1 MYKAFFTHYMENE
14 PTSVTEKYIFIVDNE
29 EVAQAIVMAGF
40 KSVFL
45 ANKDSKHQYSLD
57 TFLEYLD
64 SLACKGKCR
73 TDYTYIPAC
82 GTKKA
87 NDTLTEY
94 FKGEYL
100 KNHAGWKLFKDKE
113 YLANFDKSEELKK
126 VLNGYIKRFEGDNSG
141 TPLDLDKFHI
151 LNGEGKAV
159 APFDDVIAEHIK
171 SNYHMFII
179 DCPYLYVNGV
189 YIPDRKGTKLK
200 DIIKKYLYPQFRT
213 PRRYNPIYTLIIEA
227 DELQK
232 NFDELNCFPKSYV
245 NFQDCMLDVETMQ
258 EISHS
263 PDFFSINQIPH
274 KWQDA
279 KRAAEGKEIENFF
292 DFVFPNA
299 DDREMFLEYAGYSL
313 TADTRQQRFLTLCG
327 IGGTGKSILIRLLET
342 VAGIANVS
350 NVSMQDLNK
359 RFSTSLLVGKTLNSC
374 ADLSGEALE
383 DSSTMKKL
391 LGEDSVMGEFKG
403 QTAFMFKNYS
413 KMLFST
419 NMLPVIMSERTNGFY
434 RRLLIL
440 KMNRQPE
447 KVDIGLADKLLK
459 EIPYFLK
466 LSVQALNKMY
476 QRGVITISEG
486 SKEAVLQ
493 MWKNSDVVQ
502 AWIDDRCTVGANL
515 KIERGAA
522 FEDFR
527 KYCEIEERR
536 AFTKN
541 GFYEALRGKNYTQTK
556 IQGYWHFKGL
566 GVGKNFPPQNE
577 GKTSPD
583 NFIQV
588 SEEDLKDLP
597 FD

>member
-1 MYKAFFTHYMENE
+1 MNKALFVRCMENE
-14 PTSVTEKYIFIVDNE
+14 PTNTNEKYIFIVDNQE
-29 EVAQAIVMAGF
+29 ISQAIVFLGF

-45 ANKDSKHQYSLD
+45 AREDSKYQYSLN
-57 TFLEYLD
+57 TFIAYLD
-64 SLACKGKCR
+64 EINYKGKFR
-73 TDYTYIPAC
+73 TSYTYIPAC
-82 GTKKA
+82 GTKKT
-87 NDTLTEY
+87 NDALEKY
-94 FKGEYL
+94 FESEYL
-100 KNHAGWKLFKDKE
+100 KTHQGWRLFKNKE
-113 YLANFDKSEELKK
+113 YLANYDKGNELKK
-126 VLNGYIKRFEGDNSG
+126 ILEEFIKRFEGDNEG
-141 TPLDLDKFHI
+141 MPLDLDKFHI

-171 SNYHMFII
+171 NNYHMFIS
-179 DCPYLYVNGV
+179 DCLYLYVNGV

-232 NFDELNCFPKSYV
+232 NFDELNCFPKSYA
-245 NFQDCMLDVETMQ
+245 NFQDCMLEIETMQ
-258 EISHS
+258 EIPHN

-274 KWQDA
+274 KWQDI
-279 KRAAEGKEIENFF
+279 KRTAEGKEIEKFF

-313 TADTRQQRFLTLCG
+313 TTDTRQQRFLMLCG
-327 IGGTGKSILIRLLET
+327 IGGTGKSILIRLLEAA
-342 VAGIANVS
+342 AGIANVS

-440 KMNRQPE
+440 KMNGQPE

-502 AWIDDRCTVGANL
+502 AWIDDRCTVGADL

-522 FEDFR
+522 FEDFK
-527 KYCEIEERR
+527 KYCESEERR

-566 GVGKNFPPQNE
+566 GVGKNFPQNE

-583 NFIQV
+583 SFIQV